1 MHVRC
6 NHPGTVDIFGK
17 WGYEYSAPLLLSL
30 TSELKCLYRA
40 HSHFSHLSVLTWLM
54 IQSNRDDMGFRYSVC
69 GLAEYLWFSSSR
81 YVRFFSFPTR
91 LHLHERMAQDN
102 HVVELESG
110 VLGLGLTL
118 PWTCCVTLG
127 KLWSLWIS
135 FLLCERRELD
145 EIISKVLSSFKR
157 LWFYTVKL

>member
-6 NHPGTVDIFGK
+6 NHPGTMDIFGK
-17 WGYEYSAPLLLSL
+17 WGYEYSAPLLLPL

-91 LHLHERMAQDN
+91 LHLHERMAPGQ
-102 HVVELESG
+102 SCCRTG
-110 VLGLGLTL
+110 VRSPGSWLD
-118 PWTCCVTLG
+118 
-127 KLWSLWIS
+127 SAMN
-135 FLLCERRELD
+135 LLCDFRQVMISLDQLPPLWKERVGRD
-145 EIISKVLSSFKR
+145 NI
-157 LWFYTVKL
+157 